1 MIFNAFVITIP
12 SLANVGGLLFLLLY
26 LYAIL
31 GVFSFATVQ
40 LQDELNHHAN
50 FQSFGTA
57 LLTLVRY
64 AFHPH
69 A

>member
-1 MIFNAFVITIP
+1 MIFSAFVITIP

-40 LQDELNHHAN
+40 LQDELNHHSN
-50 FQSFGTA
+50 YQTFGSA
-57 LLTLVRY
+57 LLTLVR
-64 AFHPH
+64 
-69 A
+69 